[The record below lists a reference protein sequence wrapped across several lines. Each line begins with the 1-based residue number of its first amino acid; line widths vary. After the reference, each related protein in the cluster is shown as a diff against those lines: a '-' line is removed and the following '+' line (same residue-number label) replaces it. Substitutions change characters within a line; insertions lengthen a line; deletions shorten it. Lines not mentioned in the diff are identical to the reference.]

1 MQNQREFIAK
11 VQCNGFGVWS
21 RENTITEATETAVR
35 VHALDYGRYIEDGE
49 AVHMVIYDV
58 TGFGDV
64 DFLYDGSCKGD
75 HEETGEYQ
83 DVPVFHEEMLSFAK
97 PPQPDPVND
106 QWELEELLDKHGV
119 TFEAGSMGRRDGVE
133 YVIQVQPH

>member
-11 VQCNGFGVWS
+11 VQCKGFGVWC
-21 RENTITEATETAVR
+21 RDNTITEATETAVR

-58 TGFGDV
+58 TGFEDV
-64 DFLYDGSCKGD
+64 DFLHNGSCIGYD
-75 HEETGEYQ
+75 ETAGYDRE
-83 DVPVFHEEMLSFAK
+83 VPVFHEEMLSFAK
-97 PPQPDPVND
+97 PVRPDPITE

-119 TFEAGSMGRRDGVE
+119 KFEAGSMPRRDGVE
-133 YVIQVQPH
+133 YVIQVETD